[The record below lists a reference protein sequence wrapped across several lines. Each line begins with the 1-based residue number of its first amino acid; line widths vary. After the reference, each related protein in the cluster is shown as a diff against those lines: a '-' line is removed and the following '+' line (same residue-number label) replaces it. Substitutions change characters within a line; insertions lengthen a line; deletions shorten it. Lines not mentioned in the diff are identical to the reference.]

1 LEKELTDI
9 TKKSSY
15 VFLGKIIGVI
25 FGLIM
30 NLIIARLYGAEL
42 YGRFIYIYTFLSFFP
57 SLTSLGL
64 RNGLI
69 YFIPKYTTN
78 EDTEKRNTLIT
89 NTFILTTILS
99 IIVITIIYLNS
110 EFISTNLLNNQELSP
125 LIKIMSPL
133 IILLTL
139 NTISQGVFRGKM
151 EIKDFI
157 IGKDLLMP
165 SIKLLVITVLYFLGL
180 KIEGLILGYYIGFI
194 VSVVYYLVKIIL
206 NNNIKLKDVKLKNR
220 KLIYSTF
227 KFSLPLFLTGFLA
240 FFVNKTDTFMIG
252 YFLGDAEVGIYN
264 IALRIGTMSSFVLV
278 AFNTTFAPMISNLYE
293 QNKMK
298 ELASIYKII
307 TKWILTIN
315 LITFSL
321 FVLFSNEIMM
331 FFGDDFSAGANALI
345 FIGIGQIV
353 NVIVGPAGYLN
364 IMTGKPKYELYNNF
378 IVLITN
384 ITLNYMMIPIYGIN
398 GAAIASAISVGFI
411 NVIRLILVYK
421 ELSIHPYS
429 TLYFKA
435 ITSILISFI
444 ISKILNS
451 VLNIFWIMQ
460 VIIVGV
466 FMIFLFIIIYYNL
479 GLSDED
485 HFILNKIKNKV
496 LSLKKNVINF
506 ISLE

>member
-15 VFLGKIIGVI
+15 VFLGKIIGII

-42 YGRFIYIYTFLSFFP
+42 YGRFIYIYTFISFFP

-78 EDTEKRNTLIT
+78 NDKEKRNTLIT
-89 NTFILTTILS
+89 NSFILTSVLS
-99 IIVITIIYLNS
+99 VIVIIVISLNS
-110 EFISTNLLNNQELSP
+110 DFISANLLNNSELSP

-165 SIKLLVITVLYFLGL
+165 SIKLVVVTVLYFLGL
-180 KIEGLILGYYIGFI
+180 RIEGLILGYYIGFI
-194 VSVVYYLVKIIL
+194 VLIVYYLVKIIL
-206 NNNIKLKDVKLKNR
+206 NNNIKFKDVKLKNR

-227 KFSLPLFLTGFLA
+227 KFSLPLFLTGFLV

-252 YFLGDAEVGIYN
+252 YFLGDADVGIYN
-264 IALRIGTMSSFVLV
+264 IALRIGTMSGFVLT

-293 QNKMK
+293 QDKMK

-307 TKWILTIN
+307 TKWALTIN
-315 LITFSL
+315 LIAFSL
-321 FVLFSNEIMM
+321 FVLFSEEIML
-331 FFGDDFSAGANALI
+331 FFGQEFTSGAYALI
-345 FIGIGQIV
+345 FIGVGQIA
-353 NVIVGPAGYLN
+353 NVMVGPAGYLN
-364 IMTGKPKYELYNNF
+364 TMTGKPQYALYTNI
-378 IVLITN
+378 IVLILN
-384 ITLNYMMIPIYGIN
+384 ITLNYLMIPIYGIN
-398 GAAIASAISVGFI
+398 GAAIASALSVSI
-411 NVIRLILVYK
+411 ANIIRLILLYK
-421 ELSIHPYS
+421 NLHIHPYKRS
-429 TLYFKA
+429 YLKVIFSVIVSLFISKTFTFIFELYWIIELIL
-435 ITSILISFI
+435 ITSIFITSFL
-444 ISKILNS
+444 SS
-451 VLNIFWIMQ
+451 
-460 VIIVGV
+460 
-466 FMIFLFIIIYYNL
+466 IYFL

-485 HFILNKIKNKV
+485 LFIINKFKSKFFNLIK
-496 LSLKKNVINF
+496 
-506 ISLE
+506 

>member
-30 NLIIARLYGAEL
+30 NLVIARLYGAKL
-42 YGRFIYIYTFLSFFP
+42 YGRFIYIYTFISFFP

-78 EDTEKRNTLIT
+78 NDNENRNTLII
-89 NTFILTTILS
+89 NSFILTSLLS
-99 IIVITIIYLNS
+99 IIVIFIISLNS
-110 EFISTNLLNNQELSP
+110 DFISANLLNNSELSP

-165 SIKLLVITVLYFLGL
+165 SIKLVVVTVLYFLGL
-180 KIEGLILGYYIGFI
+180 RIEGLILGYYIGFI
-194 VSVVYYLVKIIL
+194 VLIVYYLFKIIL
-206 NNNIKLKDVKLKNR
+206 NNNIELKNVKLKNR

-252 YFLGDAEVGIYN
+252 YFLRDADVGVYN
-264 IALRIGTMSSFVLV
+264 IALRIGTMSGFILT

-293 QNKMK
+293 QDKIK

-307 TKWILTIN
+307 TKWILIIN
-315 LITFSL
+315 LIAFS
-321 FVLFSNEIMM
+321 FFILFSNEIML
-331 FFGDDFSAGANALI
+331 FFGKEFTAGAYALI
-345 FIGIGQIV
+345 FIGMGQIIRV
-353 NVIVGPAGYLN
+353 AVGPAGYIN
-364 IMTGKPKYELYNNF
+364 TMTGKPRFELYNNF
-378 IVLITN
+378 IVLILN
-384 ITLNYMMIPIYGIN
+384 VILNYMLIPIYGIN
-398 GAAIASAISVGFI
+398 GAAIASAFSVAI
-411 NVIRLILVYK
+411 ANLYRLIMVYK
-421 ELSIHPYS
+421 YLKIHPYNS
-429 TLYFKA
+429 
-435 ITSILISFI
+435 SFI
-444 ISKILNS
+444 KVLLSVFLSLFISIGLNS
-451 VLNIFWIMQ
+451 LIDIWWIANM
-460 VIIVGV
+460 IIVSLT
-466 FMIFLFIIIYYNL
+466 FITLFSGIYYKL
-479 GLSDED
+479 GFSEED
-485 HFILNKIKNKV
+485 IFILNKLRNKF
-496 LSLKKNVINF
+496 LKHGRKK
-506 ISLE
+506 